1 VKFVIDM
8 NMGPEWIACLA
19 SAGYEAVH
27 WSSVGPRDESD
38 EEIMQWA
45 RDNDHAVLTADL
57 DFGARLV
64 RRGEAGPSVVQ
75 LRTDDTLV
83 RLVGSLVLAA
93 IRQTQADLSGGALV
107 TIESERYRVRRL
119 STSETL

>member
-1 VKFVIDM
+1 M

-45 RDNDHAVLTADL
+45 RDNDYAVLTADL

-64 RRGEAGPSVVQ
+64 RRGETGPSVVQ

-83 RLVGSLVLAA
+83 RLVGNIVLTAIEQTKGDLAA
-93 IRQTQADLSGGALV
+93 GPLV
-107 TIESERYRVRRL
+107 TIENERYRVRRL
-119 STSETL
+119 SPSESQ

>member
-1 VKFVIDM
+1 M

-64 RRGEAGPSVVQ
+64 RRGETGPSVVQ

-83 RLVGSLVLAA
+83 RLVG
-93 IRQTQADLSGGALV
+93 RQTQPDLSGGALV